1 MIPEWKIYPRS
12 QGHSTVYL
20 KNVVHS
26 DSIEVGKSEIF
37 GRGDVRAIVKML
49 SDLTPDRLCETAKAN
64 FERAKD
70 FDREKLTERR
80 RSFYG
85 EFAKEARDV
94 GA

>member
-1 MIPEWKIYPRS
+1 MADNSHRS
-12 QGHSTVYL
+12 
-20 KNVVHS
+20 
-26 DSIEVGKSEIF
+26 SEFCSEAQIL
-37 GRGDVRAIVKML
+37 RL